1 MMKRL
6 LSYVCVISMLLSC
19 LCLSSVSASAENTTY
34 TKIIDFDTVGA
45 DYEPASS
52 NKNNIVSG
60 SGVIDYSTVD
70 STYTDGNVM
79 KIIGKQYQ
87 DYAIQLGNV
96 INGKKIK
103 SISYTVWSDS
113 KETFDYQNT
122 GVSDNLNSTKLNSK
136 VSFGFKGNI
145 GVTTTKQTVT
155 YDFSNVKFEDYST
168 ISNVILRF
176 KIYNG
181 KIPVYFDNIVI
192 TYECFSGNFTGAAEG
207 DRLIYANE
215 DGVLTTPDATL
226 ADGEFAGWVTEDD
239 ADTIIPANT
248 QLTLKKDEI
257 YFAVTANRA
266 DQTAP
271 NAPVLESKTSTSVTL
286 AANSNYQYSMDG
298 ETWQDSN
305 VFNGLTA
312 GTEYTFYQRCKATPA
327 LKASPASKGLKVETA
342 SIFTFEAEK
351 AVSTASGTYSGTVT
365 SGPNSDTSTGSLV
378 YVVHDSSKPAVGH
391 YVTFNFTGLKPGYY
405 QISLFSRN
413 VANSRS
419 TYNVTAYDETNAEQ
433 DAGSINFADLSTKY
447 GNNTYYCNPSLA
459 NNVVVNSGSTL
470 KLKFTISKVGTGS
483 GSYIDKFV
491 LTKVGDIVTEDPL
504 AVDVSMNA
512 GASIRMNQVN
522 GIRFY
527 TTVDQEK
534 IAQLKAD
541 GAEVEMG
548 TLIAPKDLLGDT
560 ELTLDLAELATPKAV
575 NVKYQAKNEDGSYKY
590 YTEGSNFSGIVGTIA
605 NVKEANITRDFVGRG
620 YVKVTKGENTTIS
633 YADINVESSAR
644 SLKTVAAA
652 IQGTDFY
659 NNQLNDYQRSLVD
672 TWAAK

>member
-52 NKNNIVSG
+52 NKNNIVAG

-103 SISYTVWSDS
+103 SISYTVCSDS

-136 VSFGFKGNI
+136 VSFGFTGNI

-248 QLTLKKDEI
+248 QLTLKKDET

-286 AANSNYQYSMDG
+286 VANSNYQYSIDG
-298 ETWQDSN
+298 TTWQDSN

-633 YADINVESSAR
+633 YADINVDSSAR